1 MKWHDEDGWS
11 LVAVFMLLAL
21 ATSLTG
27 LLIYNVA
34 AKVGWCVCQIN
45 LMRGL
50 KELQSIIGL

>member
-1 MKWHDEDGWS
+1 MKWRDEDGWS

-34 AKVGWCVCQIN
+34 TKVNWCVCQIN
-45 LMRGL
+45 LMRWL
-50 KELQSIIGL
+50 KELRSTTGL